1 MNIFDTQES
10 PRLAIKIDT
19 LRQKWAIRI
28 RKHANSFGL
37 ECVLLLFVAGTALG
51 QSISNVNV
59 SSAESALRQKLEF
72 HLKIVGKAFGTDKDN
87 VSVLVAPNG
96 LSEKLVVVVD
106 GLSKDGTVI
115 LAHFTAPDDYD
126 PSTVIVKVGSSES
139 EPYVLPAEALESTTT
154 QTETTA
160 QDDLANK
167 YIRVYRSII
176 DPKDIA
182 DIFGPR
188 IAKRFVV
195 LQVTVANKSKDY
207 QYLIHDMT
215 FDLATIKKKLK
226 IKGGGDRYEVSS
238 ADLSLLRG
246 VAEKGQLNDKRNITL
261 RILRGV
267 GTVAAGFIGVTDFGA
282 SYSPSVA
289 TFNGPVTSAFSE
301 AFPDYTIN
309 QMNRLNDSAY
319 IANTIVPKQQSKVV
333 AIFLPQSIFLSSE
346 QAKKFWKDPTSLWGD
361 VDLRKIDVFVDG
373 NFIINVEDLVP
384 AVTTGVILP
393 DEMKKFQND
402 KSQVKGYISG
412 NYLSGTD
419 VKLLNQDLQGA
430 SVRLDGTPTDQRL
443 NFIVSSDVPIAPNS
457 VLKIGVVKKETTKE
471 VDVQVQYTAAIPTV
485 TKIDPSEVKQGD
497 KDKVLTITG
506 TNFLPGSQVLIDP
519 PGGITVPIDVK
530 NSNST
535 SLQVKITVADNAATG
550 KRKAIVKT
558 VGQTSE
564 TADLTIKKK

>member
-1 MNIFDTQES
+1 
-10 PRLAIKIDT
+10 
-19 LRQKWAIRI
+19 
-28 RKHANSFGL
+28 
-37 ECVLLLFVAGTALG
+37 
-51 QSISNVNV
+51 
-59 SSAESALRQKLEF
+59 
-72 HLKIVGKAFGTDKDN
+72 
-87 VSVLVAPNG
+87 
-96 LSEKLVVVVD
+96 
-106 GLSKDGTVI
+106 
-115 LAHFTAPDDYD
+115 
-126 PSTVIVKVGSSES
+126 
-139 EPYVLPAEALESTTT
+139 
-154 QTETTA
+154 
-160 QDDLANK
+160 
-167 YIRVYRSII
+167 
-176 DPKDIA
+176 
-182 DIFGPR
+182 
-188 IAKRFVV
+188 
-195 LQVTVANKSKDY
+195 
-207 QYLIHDMT
+207 
-215 FDLATIKKKLK
+215 
-226 IKGGGDRYEVSS
+226 
-238 ADLSLLRG
+238 
-246 VAEKGQLNDKRNITL
+246 
-261 RILRGV
+261 
-267 GTVAAGFIGVTDFGA
+267 
-282 SYSPSVA
+282 
-289 TFNGPVTSAFSE
+289 
-301 AFPDYTIN
+301 
-309 QMNRLNDSAY
+309 MNRLNDSAY

-393 DEMKKFQND
+393 DEMEKFQND

-443 NFIVSSDVPIAPNS
+443 NFIVSSDVPMAPNS